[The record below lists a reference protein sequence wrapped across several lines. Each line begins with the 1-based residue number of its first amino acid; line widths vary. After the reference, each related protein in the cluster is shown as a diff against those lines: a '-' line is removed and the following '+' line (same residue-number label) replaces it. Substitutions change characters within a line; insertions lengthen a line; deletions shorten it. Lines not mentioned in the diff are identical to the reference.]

1 MVGNLWKHLVV
12 YEAKLQIDPDYMV
25 KVLLTHQL
33 PQRQRI
39 GKWEILNVIEFNL
52 FKEGQ

>member
-1 MVGNLWKHLVV
+1 MVGNLWKRLVV

-33 PQRQRI
+33 QT
-39 GKWEILNVIEFNL
+39 GTKD
-52 FKEGQ
+52 